1 VRLLTVR
8 VSVCLYH
15 RADLFQRICPMQ
27 TKPDRLVQELAALIA
42 RHGDGHPRVAHLR
55 WLLASHRRAQSRA
68 VPPRQP
74 VPPESANAQQSD
86 D

>member
-1 VRLLTVR
+1 
-8 VSVCLYH
+8 
-15 RADLFQRICPMQ
+15 MQ
-27 TKPDRLVQELAALIA
+27 TKPDRLAHELAALIA

-68 VPPRQP
+68 APAPSP
-74 VPPESANAQQSD
+74 LPSESASAQRRD